1 MHMSPLVLSSLDARI
16 FSSCD
21 YTFSYS
27 QDKKNRKAFRKF
39 LNELISRPDVWIVS
53 NWEAIQWMKNPT
65 PQSQMNTF
73 NEWKDK
79 CDKPVPLAEQA
90 CNIPHVC
97 KLFSR
102 ELRKQR
108 YLYTCN
114 ECPDTY
120 PWIKNEFG
128 LEFKKR
134 K

>member
-1 MHMSPLVLSSLDARI
+1 MIMRFFQYWRFLNI
-16 FSSCD
+16 FK
-21 YTFSYS
+21 
-27 QDKKNRKAFRKF
+27 DKKNRKAFRKF
-39 LNELISRPDVWIVS
+39 LDELVSRPDVYIVS
-53 NWEAIQWMKNPT
+53 NWEVLQWIRNPT
-65 PQSQMNTF
+65 PQSQMSSF
-73 NEWKDK
+73 DEWKT
-79 CDKPVPLAEQA
+79 CDTPVPLVEQA

-128 LEFKKR
+128 LEFK
-134 K
+134 